1 MEKQLTIKDVLVSA
15 EFLTGIEQAVKHQQA
30 HRAIVLEPG
39 TRYKRG
45 PYEGLKEQGYL
56 SDLVKLATEFSLII
70 TGKSTLPSSYRS
82 FIAML
87 CVPSFEKATNIL
99 QGIKPEPTKEEKL
112 INESREQIKR
122 KTKKKHGAIL
132 EQNQAEN

>member
-15 EFLTGIEQAVKHQQA
+15 EFLTGIEQAVKA
-30 HRAIVLEPG
+30 VKLSRAKEPPQG
-39 TRYKRG
+39 MHFKRY
-45 PYEGLKEQGYL
+45 PYETINEKGYL

-70 TGKSTLPSSYRS
+70 MGTSVLPSAQRR
-82 FIAML
+82 FIVAL
-87 CVPSFEKATNIL
+87 CAPSFEKAKNIL
-99 QGIKPEPTKEEKL
+99 LKAVLEPTAEEKL

-122 KTKKKHGAIL
+122 KTKKKHGPIL